1 MYDQAS
7 ISPYS
12 LVVVA
17 TLMVS
22 SQFWQPDINAF
33 FLESSAL
40 NERQKEVD
48 SDRVWV
54 SEDRVRLTLE
64 NEEMLS
70 EAHRGELSR
79 LRQENLHLRKVLSQ
93 SKTMTKHG
101 AEDVRFLAAEVMGRY
116 WRQSGAVAVLNVG
129 QDYAVR
135 EGDWLVHL
143 GAICGKVVAVS
154 GYTSLVVDLSGSD
167 VRALVRVEGIEGE
180 VIWEGIGSDR
190 GVVRVRR
197 GGEGSLLGRSVHLS
211 VPLSAEGAYL
221 VGEVIDEKPDRR
233 GGWLRLEVQGRRIPH
248 QDILFVMQRHESSSA
263 DLFAQRDRLDE
274 LRREMRRLERNKL
287 RLELLRP

>member
-1 MYDQAS
+1 
-7 ISPYS
+7 
-12 LVVVA
+12 
-17 TLMVS
+17 MVS
-22 SQFWQPDINAF
+22 SQFWQPKVNAL
-33 FLESSAL
+33 FLERSSL
-40 NERQKEVD
+40 NEQQGEVR

-64 NEEMLS
+64 NEELLS

-79 LRQENLHLRKVLSQ
+79 LRQENQYLRRILSQ
-93 SKTMTKHG
+93 SKVMAKSG
-101 AEDVRFLAAEVMGRY
+101 AEDVRFLATEVMGRY
-116 WRQSGAVAVLNVG
+116 WRQSGAVAVVNVG

-143 GAICGKVVAVS
+143 GAICGKVVSVS

-180 VIWEGIGSDR
+180 VIWEGIGSGR

-197 GGEGSLLGRSVHLS
+197 DDHGSLLGRSVSLGAPIS
-211 VPLSAEGAYL
+211 TEGAYL
-221 VGEVIDEKPDRR
+221 VGEVVDEKPDRR

-263 DLFAQRDRLDE
+263 DLFSQRDRLDD
-274 LRREMRRLERNKL
+274 LRREMRQLERNKL